1 MSNDKFSI
9 MDLVDSF
16 SSENQIPKDKI
27 ESFVKNFFQLIKEGL
42 EKDNYVKIKG
52 FGTFK
57 VIDIEPRE
65 SVNVNTGE
73 RFQIEGH
80 KKIAF
85 TPDSSIKEIIN
96 QPFSDFETVVLDDE
110 TSIDELKEIKD
121 VDNDNINAGDE
132 MSDNDTEETKEPL
145 TNDELPNESDDAK
158 PSDEVSAENNN
169 ETETEGVNKKDEE
182 KVDGDLNDNDNSDR
196 TDNIIANELKSAEK
210 PALYKTQPTKKSSK
224 LQRFITNASVI
235 LLVVITLAVCGGLV
249 YWIFFSTPDKKIQ
262 NDWASHPNNSVVQD
276 SISKQDTVQNQ
287 DSTYAEQLLQK
298 AESKSKSETDKKDI
312 NQSSKPSQPANIT
325 DKELKKN
332 IADKAVGQTKQKVSG
347 IVGLQTVI
355 TFKKGDNLSRI
366 AKKYLGS
373 KKDVHY
379 LIEYNNIK
387 NPDLITVGQKIKIPK
402 LAK

>member
-132 MSDNDTEETKEPL
+132 MPDNDTEETKEPL
-145 TNDELPNESDDAK
+145 TSDELPNESDDAK

-169 ETETEGVNKKDEE
+169 ETEKEEVDKKDEE